1 MRSASVSGSAALLA
15 PFQGFQRVEMPSHT
29 FRAPRQLPGLPRGLA
44 VRDGGVFLSSLWAAS
59 RRHGRRGRRQR
70 RIRRVPVAAAVD
82 AARDVVPRPA
92 SKSPMIRGASRDVVA
107 ARAATPRPRAQALA
121 DERRGI
127 DPHRRAHVV
136 EGVLRAAD
144 DVVHVRG
151 ARRDIVA
158 ARGGARTARARAPMC
173 RPKIH
178 DYVRFEIYS
187 ARRTRRRACPRGYSL
202 VRAASVQSSPREAR

>member
-1 MRSASVSGSAALLA
+1 
-15 PFQGFQRVEMPSHT
+15 
-29 FRAPRQLPGLPRGLA
+29 
-44 VRDGGVFLSSLWAAS
+44 
-59 RRHGRRGRRQR
+59 
-70 RIRRVPVAAAVD
+70 
-82 AARDVVPRPA
+82 
-92 SKSPMIRGASRDVVA
+92 MIRGASRDVVV

-158 ARGGARTARARAPMC
+158 ARGGARAHRARARA
-173 RPKIH
+173 H
-178 DYVRFEIYS
+178 VS
-187 ARRTRRRACPRGYSL
+187 AEDPRLCALRNLFRTQNKTPRVSKRLQPRPRGLGAILPARSAVEIL
-202 VRAASVQSSPREAR
+202 SSIFETSS